1 MHGETEKEIIVD
13 LFTSTMDDDIDL
25 FFEVVLSDPTPEG
38 CKLSKKDNLVVNIV
52 GDKDQQMEKKEIK
65 ELLELIKK

>member
-1 MHGETEKEIIVD
+1 
-13 LFTSTMDDDIDL
+13 MDDDIDL